1 MKVKTLNKKIKTLIK
16 NLVIISIE
24 MYIQDS
30 WRTEIARLNI
40 FKFLPERLLN
50 FIFFDL
56 NLMLK
61 IFAIGFPIGFGRTE
75 KIL

>member
-40 FKFLPERLLN
+40 FIPVNINCLN
-50 FIFFDL
+50 KMYKLSNFNQISF
-56 NLMLK
+56 
-61 IFAIGFPIGFGRTE
+61 
-75 KIL
+75 